1 MQRYLAP
8 IAVSAVLVGVTG
20 CGSAE
25 TPTSATTSASAA
37 PISGLGTAFAFTDA
51 SSGAKVGTITFTE
64 VALAP
69 AECVTELLPGRVAL
83 AVRAQ
88 IESIGT
94 SRMSRPDQWLLS
106 TVDRAGITQRTEH
119 AILADDCFETYSYS
133 ASPKAGTKVEGWS
146 VVQAL
151 PEMVALQ
158 FVPLVQDESAPM
170 DAPRFVTPAPANITI
185 ALAAAP
191 APATVTTQ
199 PSAAAPPTS
208 AASTPEFVPESTTAA
223 VTTIKPAPKKATPA
237 VGVPC
242 TPPGDNYATA
252 DDGSTLKCTKA
263 GGPSAKWVQSA
274 PLLGTRTPGTPCE
287 VGSGVA
293 TSPDGEEMFCLGQGP
308 DSNVWTVL
316 N

>member
-8 IAVSAVLVGVTG
+8 IAVSVVLVCVTG
-20 CGSAE
+20 CGSADS
-25 TPTSATTSASAA
+25 PATTSASAA
-37 PISGLGTAFAFTDA
+37 PTSGLGTPFAFTDV
-51 SSGAKVGTITFTE
+51 SNGANVGAITFTE

-69 AECVTELLPGRVAL
+69 AECVTELLPGHVAL

-88 IESIGT
+88 VESIGT
-94 SRMSRPDQWLLS
+94 SRMSQPDQWLLS

-119 AILADDCFETYSYS
+119 AILTNDCFESYSYS
-133 ASPKAGTKVEGWS
+133 ASPQAGTKVEGWS

-158 FVPLVQDESAPM
+158 FVPLVQDVSAPM
-170 DAPRFVTPAPANITI
+170 DAPRFVTPAPARITI
-185 ALAAAP
+185 ALATAP

-199 PSAAAPPTS
+199 PPAAAPPTS
-208 AASTPEFVPESTTAA
+208 TATTPQFVPESTTTA
-223 VTTIKPAPKKATPA
+223 VATTKTAPKKATPA

-274 PLLGTRTPGTPCE
+274 PLLGTRTPGTSCE

>member
-8 IAVSAVLVGVTG
+8 IAVSVVLVGVTG
-20 CGSAE
+20 CGSVE
-25 TPTSATTSASAA
+25 SPTTTSAGAA
-37 PISGLGTAFAFTDA
+37 PTSGLGTPSAFTDA
-51 SSGAKVGTITFTE
+51 SNGANVGTITFTE

-69 AECVTELLPGRVAL
+69 SECVTELLPGRVAL

-88 IESIGT
+88 VESIGT
-94 SRMSRPDQWLLS
+94 SRMSQPDQWLLS

-119 AILADDCFETYSYS
+119 AILTDDCFESYSYS
-133 ASPKAGTKVEGWS
+133 ASPQAGTKVEGWS

-158 FVPLVQDESAPM
+158 FVPLVQDVSAPM
-170 DAPRFVTPAPANITI
+170 DAPRFVTPAPARITI
-185 ALAAAP
+185 ALATALV
-191 APATVTTQ
+191 PATVTTR
-199 PSAAAPPTS
+199 PPTSAPPTS
-208 AASTPEFVPESTTAA
+208 ATTTEFVPESTTTA
-223 VTTIKPAPKKATPA
+223 VTTTKIAPKKATPA
-237 VGVPC
+237 AGVPC

-252 DDGSTLKCTKA
+252 GDGSTLKCTKA

-274 PLLGTRTPGTPCE
+274 PLLGTRTPGSPCE

-293 TSPDGEEMFCLGQGP
+293 TSPDGEEMFCLGQGS

>member
-8 IAVSAVLVGVTG
+8 IAVSVVLVGVTG
-20 CGSAE
+20 CGSADS
-25 TPTSATTSASAA
+25 PATTSAGAV
-37 PISGLGTAFAFTDA
+37 PTPGLGTSFAFTDV
-51 SSGAKVGTITFTE
+51 SNGANVGVITFIE

-88 IESIGT
+88 VESIGT
-94 SRMSRPDQWLLS
+94 SRMSQPDQWLLT

-119 AILADDCFETYSYS
+119 AILADDCFESYSYS
-133 ASPKAGTKVEGWS
+133 ASPMAGTKVEGWS

-158 FVPLVQDESAPM
+158 FVPLVQDVSAAM
-170 DAPRFVTPAPANITI
+170 DAPRFVTAAPAKITI
-185 ALAAAP
+185 ALATAP
-191 APATVTTQ
+191 APATVTTR
-199 PSAAAPPTS
+199 PPTTAPPTS
-208 AASTPEFVPESTTAA
+208 TAITPEFVPESTTVAA
-223 VTTIKPAPKKATPA
+223 TTTKTAPKKATPA

-252 DDGSTLKCTKA
+252 ADGSTLKCTKA

-293 TSPDGEEMFCLGQGP
+293 TSPEGEEMFCLGQGP